1 MLIRRLLG
9 AAAVLLVAGTSAPA
23 PARSA
28 GRAADPP
35 PAARVRVR
43 PRPDP
48 LTADRTRYFTGVGRM
63 TRIGAVRR
71 GAEGVPPQR
80 AFPSA
85 GLARRAWRRGVA
97 GAAALPR
104 VTARIRRR
112 IALAAGRA

>member
-1 MLIRRLLG
+1 MLIRPLLG

-28 GRAADPP
+28 GRVADPP

-63 TRIGAVRR
+63 APTGAVRR
-71 GAEGVPPQR
+71 GAEGAPPR
-80 AFPSA
+80 RVFPPA
-85 GLARRAWRRGVA
+85 GLARRALRRGLA
-97 GAAALPR
+97 GAAALPQ
-104 VTARIRRR
+104 VMARSRRR
-112 IALAAGRA
+112 IALLTGRA